1 MEPYLN
7 GSEKVSA
14 VIQDYKEYHTD
25 KTVRFLVQMA
35 TDKLR
40 AAETQ
45 KGLHQFFKLQTTIAT
60 SSMVLF
66 DSNGCLRNYSSP
78 LEIMKE
84 FFDLRLKFYGKRKD
98 YLEGM
103 LEAEALKLTNQA
115 RFILEKCDGT
125 LTVENKRRKAMID
138 ELLRKGYDSDPVK
151 KWKNAQLH
159 SQVCNTLSA

>member
-7 GSEKVSA
+7 GSEKVA
-14 VIQDYKEYHTD
+14 AAIQDYKEYHTD
-25 KTVRFLVQMA
+25 KTVRFVVQMTA
-35 TDKLR
+35 DKLR
-40 AAETQ
+40 TAETQ

-66 DSNGCLRNYSSP
+66 DASGCLRNYSSP

-84 FFDLRLKFYGKRKD
+84 FFDLRLKYYGKRKD

-103 LEAEALKLTNQA
+103 LEAETLRLTNQA

-125 LTVENKRRKAMID
+125 LTVENKRKKAMID
-138 ELLRKGYDSDPVK
+138 ELQRKGYDSDPIK
-151 KWKNAQLH
+151 KWKNAQLRA
-159 SQVCNTLSA
+159 QVDNTTL